1 MPTILPDAD
10 RRFLN
15 NLTPAAQYLTRTAS
29 VLPQTASVTFY
40 TVTGLVLIYANLLEV
55 TTVIQAQANAIK
67 WRHTPSG
74 GAIGDVSGTF
84 DVNAAAVGDFVV
96 MQGPTDAGAVSQAMT
111 SLAATTGATGLTLL
125 ARPILLRGGA
135 LALNAA
141 ASSTGAVKG
150 HLVWAPLFPGQG
162 TVTPA

>member
-1 MPTILPDAD
+1 MPTIPPDAD

-15 NLTPAAQYLTRTAS
+15 NLTPAAQYITRTAS
-29 VLPQTASVTFY
+29 ALPQTATTTFY
-40 TVTGLVLIYANLLEV
+40 TITGLVLIYVNLLEV

-74 GAIGDVSGTF
+74 GSVGDVSGTL
-84 DVNAAAVGDFVV
+84 DINAFAVGDYVA
-96 MQGPTDAGAVSQAMT
+96 MQGPTDAGALSQALT
-111 SLAATTGATGLTLL
+111 QVGATTGATGLTLL

-162 TVTPA
+162 TVTTA